1 MITTI
6 YSDPDFLEH
15 HGVKGM
21 KWGVR
26 RYQNYDGS
34 LKAAGKNRSNNSSNG
49 YSSKKIQRELS
60 NSTWSTGK
68 EVIKNHITKEDKQ
81 ALVNAAKKLD
91 ELKLTEKDRE
101 TNRKLANEYEAE
113 YTKRQFQWA
122 INELKNDKEIWGQ
135 IESDA
140 KKYGHD
146 PLDHKYVEQFAYENY
161 QKIEPFNP
169 PETESLKKYMAAWD
183 EYNRCC
189 KNIAEKMIGDYDR
202 PIQGI
207 GSSSKEYV
215 WGMLEDEITLD
226 FLNEYEQRR
235 R

>member
-34 LKAAGKNRSNNSSNG
+34 LKAAGKNRSNNSANV

-68 EVIKNHITKEDKQ
+68 EVIKKHITEEDKQ
-81 ALVNAAKKLD
+81 ALVDAAKKLD

-101 TNRKLANEYEAE
+101 ANRKLANEYEAE

-122 INELKNDKEIWGQ
+122 INELKNDKETWKS

-140 KKYGHD
+140 KKYGFD
-146 PLDHKYVEQFAYENY
+146 PIEHEYIEQFAYENY
-161 QKIEPFNP
+161 EKIEPFSP
-169 PETESLKKYMAAWD
+169 PETDSFKKYMAAWD

-189 KNIAEKMIGDYDR
+189 KNIAEKMIGNNDQ

-215 WGMLEDEITLD
+215 WEMLEDEITLD